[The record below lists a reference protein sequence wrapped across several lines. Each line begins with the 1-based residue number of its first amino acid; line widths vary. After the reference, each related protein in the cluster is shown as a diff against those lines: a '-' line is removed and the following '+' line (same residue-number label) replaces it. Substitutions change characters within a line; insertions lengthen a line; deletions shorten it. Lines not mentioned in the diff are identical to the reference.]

1 MCRPDRIK
9 PVLTRS
15 EQDRRFGGPRA
26 RDLLRPAVTGT
37 EVGGGWYDAFWLY
50 ETISYVSEMR
60 VTVA

>member
-1 MCRPDRIK
+1 VIR
-9 PVLTRS
+9 VLEIS
-15 EQDRRFGGPRA
+15 YA
-26 RDLLRPAVTGT
+26 PAVTGT